1 MTAPVEPKPAA
12 TLLLARDGAA
22 GPEVLMMRRP
32 EASSF
37 AAGALVFPGGAV
49 QVDDG
54 AAAMHARCRGLA
66 ALAPTLAT
74 AAVAAIRETFEECGI
89 LLAHRARTGVP
100 IGGAAQR
107 ALVARYQEAVARDA
121 AAWRAMIEAEDLE
134 LACDELVRFAHWIT
148 PASRP
153 KRFDTQFFLA
163 PAPADQTAAHDRR
176 EAVDAVW
183 QRPADV
189 VAGADDGRYRLVF
202 ATRMN
207 LLRLGAS
214 ATVADALAAARAAPI
229 VTVTP
234 RFEQRV
240 GGAFLCIPLEAGYG
254 VEAVPADNIP
264 RA

>member
-1 MTAPVEPKPAA
+1 MAETVEPRPAA

-32 EASSF
+32 DASSF

-49 QVDDG
+49 QAEDG
-54 AAAMHARCRGLA
+54 SAAVHARCRGLE
-66 ALAPTLAT
+66 ALAPMLAA
-74 AAVAAIRETFEECGI
+74 AAVAAIRESFEECGV
-89 LLAHRARTGVP
+89 LLARRARTGAP
-100 IGGAAQR
+100 IAGADHR
-107 ALVARYQEAVARDA
+107 ALIERYQEAVARDE
-121 AAWRAMIEAEDLE
+121 AAWLAMIEAEDLE
-134 LACDELVRFAHWIT
+134 LACDQLVRYAHWIT

-163 PAPADQTAAHDRR
+163 PAPPDQIAAHDRR

-183 QRPADV
+183 LRPADI

-214 ATVADALAAARAAPI
+214 ATVADALAAARAARV

-234 RFEQRV
+234 RLEQRA

-254 VEAVPADNIP
+254 VDAVPADNIP